1 MHSNPNN
8 FLENQANS
16 TTKGENLHT
25 LPASLH
31 LTKSTFVIATIAKS
45 KLGLRWIGL
54 RIGSLIDQNLF
65 FPQIIRSISRKIKG
79 NFGFFFNRE
88 KRRELGFR
96 MGVRFFQLRHIYSKL
111 KKGGWLIPSDLDAIL
126 IVRSIFCFRI
136 ISRNIFC
143 NRKARMDVSDP
154 LLRNIIDGQ
163 DLKFSSERIKL
174 FVCC

>member
-45 KLGLRWIGL
+45 KLGLR
-54 RIGSLIDQNLF
+54 
-65 FPQIIRSISRKIKG
+65 
-79 NFGFFFNRE
+79 
-88 KRRELGFR
+88 ELGFR

-111 KKGGWLIPSDLDAIL
+111 KKGWMIDT
-126 IVRSIFCFRI
+126 VRSRRDTDLLIARNEKINVKVIGVSEVIEPKTCGSNCA
-136 ISRNIFC
+136 ISKNF
-143 NRKARMDVSDP
+143 
-154 LLRNIIDGQ
+154 
-163 DLKFSSERIKL
+163 
-174 FVCC
+174 FVTESKP